1 MEGRLVLKDCSL
13 FRTDGRVRGHMA
25 VVIEGRT
32 ITRVAPD
39 EEVVPLPGDWIA
51 PCRGRIVTPGLV
63 DCHTRLVNG
72 ALAPFSAERLLSSPD
87 HRFREDGRLASAL
100 TPGEVAAITAWGL
113 ARGLRSGVT
122 LSFEHLR
129 APNAAFDC
137 LVAQGNVARTL
148 GARLVSA
155 HASSSRDRTP
165 GPAQVDANARY
176 VATVREDPLL
186 RGSIG
191 VGPSAAAENDLLREA
206 GRVKEEVACGAHL
219 NVAESDED
227 ILRTWEAHACRIVHR
242 FERFGLLGGG
252 CIAAHGR
259 SLDRSDA
266 ERLARTR
273 TLVAI
278 SPRAGHLSGARTATE
293 VVLTSDNVV
302 GLGTDGVCSLWEE
315 LTTCFSGV
323 LALARAARTVDT
335 DAIMSSYLIGGPAEL
350 CTMLFGLPSGAVAPG
365 ALADVVVF
373 DHVPVVDSAEA
384 LPATIMELARTQ
396 AAWTIVDG
404 RVVVREGQLVAGDA
418 ISLAQESALAI
429 AAVQRRVLG
438 V

>member
-13 FRTDGRVRGHMA
+13 FRPDGRVRGRMA
-25 VVIEGRT
+25 VVIEART
-32 ITRVAPD
+32 ITQVAPS
-39 EEVVPLPGDWIA
+39 EEIVPLPGDWVVA
-51 PCRGRIVTPGLV
+51 CRGRIVTPGLV

-72 ALAPFSAERLLSSPD
+72 ALAPFSAEWMLGSPE
-87 HRFREDGRLASAL
+87 HRYRADGVLASHL
-100 TPGEVAAITAWGL
+100 TPAEVGAITAWGL
-113 ARGLRSGVT
+113 ARSLRSGVT

-129 APNAAFDC
+129 APNAVFDC
-137 LVAQGNVARTL
+137 LEAQGRVARIL
-148 GARLVSA
+148 GARLVNA

-165 GPAQVDANARY
+165 GPAQVDGNARY
-176 VATVREDPLL
+176 VSAVLKDTLL
-186 RGSIG
+186 RGSVG
-191 VGPSAAAENDLLREA
+191 VGPSAASENDLLREA
-206 GRVKEEVACGAHL
+206 GRAKEELACGAHL

-252 CIAAHGR
+252 CIAAHAR

-278 SPRAGHLSGARTATE
+278 SPRAGHLAGARTATE
-293 VVLTSDNVV
+293 IVLTSDNVV

-323 LALARAARTVDT
+323 LALARAARTVDA

-350 CTMLFGLPSGAVAPG
+350 CTMLFGLPSGAVAVG

-373 DHVPVVDSAEA
+373 DHVPVVDSTEA

-404 RVVVREGQLVAGDA
+404 RVVVREGQLVGGDA
-418 ISLAQESALAI
+418 VALAQESALAV
-429 AAVQRRVLG
+429 AAVQRRVA
-438 V
+438 VA